1 MQLLRAFALLLCG
14 SFATGLPRHA
24 LGDGEAARVPATP
37 PPTYLIIR
45 ADDGGMSHSVNMALE
60 RLIESGMP
68 VSVSVIFAAPWYQ
81 ETVEILKR
89 HPNVAVG
96 VHLAL
101 NAEWKNYRWGPVL
114 GRSAVPTLVDSLGY
128 FFSSGEAL
136 YHNNPSAA
144 EIEKELR
151 AQIERAK
158 RSGVRIDY
166 VDYHMGTAVRTP
178 ESRAIVERLAR
189 EYGLGMSEYF
199 GETGEGGENPQ
210 YAAAPP
216 AKGDSLAAFVAR
228 LRPGLTLLVTHVG
241 IDGPELGALV
251 DMNTESPLADM
262 SKHRQGELDAITS
275 PRFRQSLQA
284 RGVSLVTYRQ
294 VIEMEGLKSMRPPAG

>member
-14 SFATGLPRHA
+14 SITAGPLIHDISDA
-24 LGDGEAARVPATP
+24 EAARVAANPA
-37 PPTYLIIR
+37 PTYLVIR

-60 RLIESGMP
+60 RLIETGMP

-101 NAEWKNYRWGPVL
+101 NAEWKNYRWGPVT
-114 GRSAVPTLVDSLGY
+114 GRSAVPSLVDSLGY

-136 YHNNPSAA
+136 YRNNPSSA
-144 EIEKELR
+144 EIERELR

-178 ESRAIVERLAR
+178 EGRAIVERLAR

-199 GETGEGGENPQ
+199 GENGGNPQ

-216 AKGDSLAAFVAR
+216 AKGDSLAAFLAR
-228 LRPGLTLLVTHVG
+228 LRPGLNLLITHVG

-251 DMNTESPLADM
+251 DLNTESPLADM

-275 PRFRQSLQA
+275 PRFRQEVQA
-284 RGVSLVTYRQ
+284 RGASLVTYRQ
-294 VIEMEGLKSMRPPAG
+294 VIEMHGLTSMRPPAG

>member
-1 MQLLRAFALLLCG
+1 MRLLRAFALVVCG
-14 SFATGLPRHA
+14 SLSSGLPIHGIGNVGGARR
-24 LGDGEAARVPATP
+24 AANTAPI
-37 PPTYLIIR
+37 YLIVR

-60 RLIESGMP
+60 RLIETGMP

-89 HPNVAVG
+89 HPHVAVG

-101 NAEWKNYRWGPVL
+101 NAEWKNYRWGPVS
-114 GRSAVPTLVDSLGY
+114 GRGAVPTLVDSEGY

-136 YHNNPSAA
+136 FRNNPSLA

-158 RSGVRIDY
+158 RSGLKIDY

-178 ESRAIVERLAR
+178 ETRAIVERLAR

-199 GETGEGGENPQ
+199 GETRGNPQ
-210 YAAAPP
+210 YAAAPR
-216 AKGDSLAAFVAR
+216 AKEDSLAALVAR
-228 LRPGLTLLVTHVG
+228 LHPGFNLLVTHIG

-251 DMNTESPLADM
+251 DMNSESPLADM

-275 PRFRQSLQA
+275 PRFKDALTSRS
-284 RGVSLVTYRQ
+284 VSLVTYRQ
-294 VIEMEGLKSMRPPAG
+294 VIEMQGLKSMHPPAG

>member
-1 MQLLRAFALLLCG
+1 MRLLRAFALVVCG
-14 SFATGLPRHA
+14 SLSSGLPIHGIGNA
-24 LGDGEAARVPATP
+24 GETRRAANSSPI
-37 PPTYLIIR
+37 YLIVR

-60 RLIESGMP
+60 RLIETGMP

-89 HPNVAVG
+89 HPDVAVG

-101 NAEWKNYRWGPVL
+101 NAEWKNYRWGPVS
-114 GRSAVPTLVDSLGY
+114 GRGAVPTLVDSEGY
-128 FFSSGEAL
+128 FFPSGEAL
-136 YHNNPSAA
+136 FGNNPSLA

-158 RSGVRIDY
+158 RSGVKIDY

-178 ESRAIVERLAR
+178 ETRAIVERLAR

-199 GETGEGGENPQ
+199 GETRGNPQ
-210 YAAAPP
+210 YAAAPS
-216 AKGDSLAAFVAR
+216 AKGDSLAALVAR
-228 LRPGLTLLVTHVG
+228 LHPGFNLLVTHLG

-251 DMNTESPLADM
+251 DMNSESPLADM

-275 PRFRQSLQA
+275 SRFKEALTSRS
-284 RGVSLVTYRQ
+284 VSLVTYRQ
-294 VIEMEGLKSMRPPAG
+294 VIEMQGLKSMHPPAG

>member
-1 MQLLRAFALLLCG
+1 MRLLRAFALVVCG
-14 SFATGLPRHA
+14 SLSSGLPIHRIGNASGARHA
-24 LGDGEAARVPATP
+24 ANTAPI
-37 PPTYLIIR
+37 YLIVR

-60 RLIESGMP
+60 RLIGTGMP

-89 HPNVAVG
+89 HPDVAVG

-101 NAEWKNYRWGPVL
+101 NAEWKNYRWGPVS
-114 GRSAVPTLVDSLGY
+114 GRGAVPTLVDSEGY
-128 FFSSGEAL
+128 FFPSGEAL
-136 YHNNPSAA
+136 LGNNPSLA

-151 AQIERAK
+151 AQIDRAK
-158 RSGVRIDY
+158 RSGLKIDY

-178 ESRAIVERLAR
+178 ETRAIVERLAR

-199 GETGEGGENPQ
+199 GETRGNPQ
-210 YAAAPP
+210 YAAAPN
-216 AKGDSLAAFVAR
+216 AKGDSLAALVAR
-228 LRPGLTLLVTHVG
+228 LHPGFNLLVTHVG

-251 DMNTESPLADM
+251 DMNSESPLADM

-275 PRFRQSLQA
+275 PRFKSSLTD
-284 RGVSLVTYRQ
+284 RSVSLVTYRQ
-294 VIEMEGLKSMRPPAG
+294 VIEMQGLKSMHPPAG

>member
-1 MQLLRAFALLLCG
+1 MQLLRAFALVLCG
-14 SFATGLPRHA
+14 SMTAGPLIDRISDAEAGRVATK
-24 LGDGEAARVPATP
+24 P

-60 RLIESGMP
+60 RLIESGLP

-89 HPNVAVG
+89 HPDVAVG

-101 NAEWKNYRWGPVL
+101 NAEWKNYRWGPVT

-136 YHNNPSAA
+136 YRNNPSPA

-158 RSGVRIDY
+158 RSGIRIDY

-199 GETGEGGENPQ
+199 GELGENPQ

-216 AKGDSLAAFVAR
+216 AKGDSLAAFIAR
-228 LRPGLTLLVTHVG
+228 LRPGINLLVTHVG

-275 PRFRQSLQA
+275 PRFSGALRS

-294 VIEMEGLKSMRPPAG
+294 VIEMHGLASMRPPAG

>member
-1 MQLLRAFALLLCG
+1 MQLLRSLALLMVG
-14 SFATGLPRHA
+14 SMAAGSPIHPIGDTEAT
-24 LGDGEAARVPATP
+24 RVATNP

-60 RLIESGMP
+60 RLIESGLP

-89 HPNVAVG
+89 HPDVAVG

-101 NAEWKNYRWGPVL
+101 NAEWKNYRWGPVA
-114 GRSAVPTLVDSLGY
+114 GRSAVPTLVDTLGY
-128 FFSSGEAL
+128 FFPSGEAL
-136 YHNNPSAA
+136 YRNNPSAA
-144 EIEKELR
+144 EIETELR
-151 AQIERAK
+151 AQIQRAK
-158 RSGVRIDY
+158 RSGIRVDY
-166 VDYHMGTAVRTP
+166 VDYHMGTALRTP

-189 EYGLGMSEYF
+189 EFGLGMSEYF
-199 GETGEGGENPQ
+199 GESGGNPQ
-210 YAAAPP
+210 YAASPA
-216 AKGDSLAAFVAR
+216 AKGDSLAVFAAR
-228 LRPGLTLLVTHVG
+228 LKPGFNLLVTHVG

-275 PRFRQSLQA
+275 PRFKYALQA

-294 VIEMEGLKSMRPPAG
+294 VIEMQGLKSMRPPAG